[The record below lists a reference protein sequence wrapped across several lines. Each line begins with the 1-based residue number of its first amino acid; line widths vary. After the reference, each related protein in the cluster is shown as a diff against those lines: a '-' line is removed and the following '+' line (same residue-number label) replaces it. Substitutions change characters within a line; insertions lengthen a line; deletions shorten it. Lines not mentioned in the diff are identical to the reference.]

1 MEATK
6 NEKIEVKQKSANKI
20 NSVEQKYIWSN
31 VGKLGHISF
40 ICEYKKK
47 NCAIYMVFIEFFF
60 TS

>member
-40 ICEYKKK
+40 IQK
-47 NCAIYMVFIEFFF
+47 VFVNIK
-60 TS
+60 